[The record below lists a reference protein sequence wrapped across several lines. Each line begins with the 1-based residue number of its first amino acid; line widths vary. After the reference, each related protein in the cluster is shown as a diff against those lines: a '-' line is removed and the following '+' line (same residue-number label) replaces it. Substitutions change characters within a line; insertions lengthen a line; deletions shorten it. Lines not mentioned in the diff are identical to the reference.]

1 MWLFARYYQQ
11 RFVILRYLVTH
22 RILFL
27 KLSILL
33 YMTSSSFKPEFS
45 ETNLQFAAQNKQIY
59 ALLICLGKNKCIC
72 ETVTYYSV
80 ENITNKY
87 VKMRNFLQ

>member
-1 MWLFARYYQQ
+1 
-11 RFVILRYLVTH
+11 
-22 RILFL
+22 
-27 KLSILL
+27 
-33 YMTSSSFKPEFS
+33 MTSSSFKPEFS
-45 ETNLQFAAQNKQIY
+45 ETNLQFATQNKQIY

-87 VKMRNFLQ
+87 VKMRNFLQWQLHKVPLSNRNNDGQLSLINQ